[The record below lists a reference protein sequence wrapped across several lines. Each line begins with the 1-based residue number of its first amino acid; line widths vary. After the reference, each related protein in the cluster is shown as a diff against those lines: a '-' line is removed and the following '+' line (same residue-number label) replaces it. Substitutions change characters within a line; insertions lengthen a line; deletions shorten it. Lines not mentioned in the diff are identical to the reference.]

1 MGRTPASTADATPEP
16 REPEILRSAMLA
28 NIITLELVDMIDEAA
43 KRHEAAGQGRRMSAT
58 LAAVRGLVRDVRAL
72 HELPAIDW
80 RTGIPA
86 GEPVPSD
93 NGTEP
98 AEVTA

>member
-1 MGRTPASTADATPEP
+1 
-16 REPEILRSAMLA
+16 
-28 NIITLELVDMIDEAA
+28 
-43 KRHEAAGQGRRMSAT
+43 MSAT

-86 GEPVPSD
+86 GEPAPSD